1 MEIQNLQVVGKR
13 KNNERL
19 IHDLLFK
26 QHTDN
31 TLDSNLWILNEDFI
45 HYKGISECELRN
57 AKING
62 ELFLREDL
70 TEEEVNKLKAYNR
83 DQLGKR
89 TDVLLFPEEHK
100 CIIVELKSTDADV
113 GKYLNQV
120 IDYAGLIRQYA
131 KDKFEITNF
140 YAYLI
145 GESFDFDAIINANP
159 NFIEPPYSDYVY
171 IP

>member
-62 ELFLREDL
+62 ELF
-70 TEEEVNKLKAYNR
+70 
-83 DQLGKR
+83 
-89 TDVLLFPEEHK
+89 
-100 CIIVELKSTDADV
+100 
-113 GKYLNQV
+113 
-120 IDYAGLIRQYA
+120 
-131 KDKFEITNF
+131 
-140 YAYLI
+140 
-145 GESFDFDAIINANP
+145 
-159 NFIEPPYSDYVY
+159 
-171 IP
+171 